1 VQVAKITLWDGRTF
15 YTNECSWDRIKRFF
29 DNVKAAETPPADARN
44 QVDLIEMTQEEYHAI
59 PATVE
64 SALMFGCSHDD

>member
-15 YTNECSWDRIKRFF
+15 YTDDCQWDRIKQFF
-29 DNVKAAETPPADARN
+29 DNVKKAEMPPADARN
-44 QVDLIEMTQEEYHAI
+44 QVDLIEMTPEEYKAI

-64 SALMFGCSHDD
+64 SARFFKGQ